1 LQYIIILNKFIIIKY
16 STIADHS
23 LILTAI
29 QKTSFFSN
37 QKLNIAMIKKLV
49 SLSAFVS
56 VSCCAFSQT
65 DSAKSPW
72 PTITGSVDV
81 YYRYNFADAQDP
93 EGNQITNNY
102 TSFTNSQNSFELG
115 MASLR
120 ADHSFGKASA
130 TVDLGF
136 GRRAEEFSYA
146 DPQHSTL
153 FAVKQA
159 YLSYAISDKFK
170 LTMGKWATHVG
181 YELADAYL
189 NRNYSMDYMFSYGPF
204 SHTGIK
210 ADIGLGE
217 KSAFMIGVANMT
229 DYVTQT
235 DSRKFAIAQFS
246 TGTDKIK
253 AYLNYQ
259 GSYGGSYGLTQFD
272 LVLLGTVSDMFS
284 NGYHGTV
291 QSVKP
296 DGGSSDSG
304 CGSALYF
311 NVDPS
316 STFGITLRGEYFDN
330 KKAVVA
336 APGTSIFDIT
346 LSPNIKIGN
355 LTIIPELRF
364 ESAKDEV
371 FFKNNGDPTKS
382 TFTGILAATYHF

>member
-1 LQYIIILNKFIIIKY
+1 
-16 STIADHS
+16 
-23 LILTAI
+23 
-29 QKTSFFSN
+29 
-37 QKLNIAMIKKLV
+37 MIKKLV
-49 SLSAFVS
+49 SLSAFIS
-56 VSCCAFSQT
+56 VSCYAFSQT
-65 DSAKSPW
+65 DSTKSPW

-93 EGNQITNNY
+93 ETGEQITNNY

-115 MASLR
+115 MASIR

-130 TVDLGF
+130 TIDLGF

-146 DPQHSTL
+146 DPAHSTL

-159 YLSYAISDKFK
+159 YLTYAVTDKFK

-210 ADIGLGE
+210 ADIGIGGN
-217 KSAFMIGVANMT
+217 SNFMIGVANMT
-229 DYVTQT
+229 DYVSQT
-235 DSRKFAIAQFS
+235 ASRKFAIAQFS
-246 TGTDKIK
+246 TGSDKVK

-259 GSYGGSYGLTQFD
+259 GSYGGSYSLTQFD
-272 LVLLGTVSDMFS
+272 VVLTAALTDKFS
-284 NGYHGTV
+284 IGYNGTV
-291 QSVKP
+291 QSVTP
-296 DGGSSDSG
+296 EDADGNSWW
-304 CGSALYF
+304 GSAVYL

-316 STFGITLRGEYFDN
+316 SSFGITLRGEYFDN
-330 KKAVVA
+330 KDAVSA
-336 APGTSIFDIT
+336 APATSLFNLT
-346 LSPNIKIGN
+346 LSPNFKIGN

-371 FFKNNGDPTKS
+371 FFDKDGAGTKS
-382 TFTGILAATYHF
+382 TFTGLLAATYHF